1 MNANHRR
8 VILITGASSGIGR
21 ECAAHLA
28 SLGHRVYGTSR
39 RATYPL
45 QPPSACAGEPSNPHD
60 SCGGITMIPMDVTD
74 DASVE
79 CGIRYILDAEGR
91 LDVVVNNAGMGI
103 AGAVEDTTMEEAR
116 EQLETSFFG
125 VLRVCR
131 GVTPIMREQRSG
143 LIVNTSSVA
152 GVIGIPFQALYSAA
166 KFAVEGLSEA
176 LRLEVAPFGVRV
188 VIVEPGD
195 FSTGFT
201 GNRRRTAASLTN
213 PAYAEACRRALE
225 VMEHDEAAGGPPT
238 PVARLLARI
247 VASRSPRL
255 RYSVG
260 PLPERAAII
269 LKGLVPQ
276 RVFSWALASYYH
288 LT

>member
-1 MNANHRR
+1 MNATHRR

-21 ECAAHLA
+21 ACAEHLA

-39 RATYPL
+39 RATFPE
-45 QPPSACAGEPSNPHD
+45 QPHPD
-60 SCGGITMIPMDVTD
+60 STCDGITMIPMDVTD
-74 DASVE
+74 DASVRRGV
-79 CGIRYILDAEGR
+79 CYVVDAEGR

-103 AGAVEDTTMEEAR
+103 AGAVEDTAIEEAR

-125 VLRVCR
+125 VLRVSR
-131 GVTPIMREQRSG
+131 AALPVMREQRDG
-143 LIVNTSSVA
+143 LIINVSSVA
-152 GVIGIPFQALYSAA
+152 GAIGIPFQAMYSAA

-176 LRLEVAPFGVRV
+176 LRLEVAPLGVRV
-188 VIVEPGD
+188 VVVEPGD
-195 FSTGFT
+195 FCTGFT
-201 GNRRRTAASLTN
+201 GSRRRTAASLTN
-213 PAYAEACRRALE
+213 PAYAEACCRALE

-238 PVARLLARI
+238 PVARLVARI

-260 PLPERAAII
+260 PLPERAAIV

-276 RVFSWALASYYH
+276 RVFAWALARYYR
-288 LT
+288 LV

>member
-1 MNANHRR
+1 MNPNHQR
-8 VILITGASSGIGR
+8 VILITGASSGIGQA
-21 ECAAHLA
+21 CAGHLA
-28 SLGHRVYGTSR
+28 ALGYRVYGTSR
-39 RATYPL
+39 RATFPEEPRPAGAYDPRG
-45 QPPSACAGEPSNPHD
+45 PSDACDGV
-60 SCGGITMIPMDVTD
+60 TMIPMDVTD

-79 CGIRYILDAEGR
+79 RAVRYIIEAEGR

-103 AGAVEDTTMEEAR
+103 AGAVEDTSLEEAR
-116 EQLETSFFG
+116 AQFETSFFG
-125 VLRVCR
+125 MLRVCR
-131 GVTPIMREQRSG
+131 AVLPAMRERRSG
-143 LIVNTSSVA
+143 LIVNVSSVA

-176 LRLEVAPFGVRV
+176 LRLEVAPHGVQVV
-188 VIVEPGD
+188 VIEPGD

-213 PAYAEACRRALE
+213 PAHADACRRALE
-225 VMEHDEAAGGPPT
+225 VMERDEEAGGPPV

-260 PLPERAAII
+260 PLPERAAIV
-269 LKGLVPQ
+269 LKGIVPQ
-276 RVFSWALASYYH
+276 RLFAWALSKYYR
-288 LT
+288 LP

>member
-1 MNANHRR
+1 MSPNHRR
-8 VILITGASSGIGR
+8 IVLITGASSGIGR
-21 ECAAHLA
+21 ECAEHLA

-39 RATYPL
+39 RATFPE
-45 QPPSACAGEPSNPHD
+45 QPHPGDACDGV
-60 SCGGITMIPMDVTD
+60 TMIPMDVTD

-79 CGIRYILDAEGR
+79 RAVRYVLDTEGR

-103 AGAVEDTTMEEAR
+103 AGAVEDTSIEEAR
-116 EQLETSFFG
+116 AQLETSFFG
-125 VLRVCR
+125 VLRVCHA
-131 GVTPIMREQRSG
+131 VLPAMRAQGSG
-143 LIVNTSSVA
+143 LIVNISSVA
-152 GVIGIPFQALYSAA
+152 GTIGIPFQALYSAA

-188 VIVEPGD
+188 VVIEPGD
-195 FSTGFT
+195 FCTEFT

-213 PAYAEACRRALE
+213 PAYADACQRALE
-225 VMEHDEAAGGPPT
+225 VMERDEMAGGPPV

-255 RYSVG
+255 RYAVG
-260 PLPERAAII
+260 PFSERAAIV
-269 LKGLVPQ
+269 LKGLLPQ
-276 RVFSWALASYYH
+276 RLFSWAIATYYR